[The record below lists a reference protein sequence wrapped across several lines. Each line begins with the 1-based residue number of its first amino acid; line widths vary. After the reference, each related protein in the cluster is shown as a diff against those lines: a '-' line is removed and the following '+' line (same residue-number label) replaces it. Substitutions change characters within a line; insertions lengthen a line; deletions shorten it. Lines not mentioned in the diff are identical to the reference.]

1 MGIVGID
8 WLGYVGFPKQC
19 YIKRIKS
26 LFCNELSNNTSISIN
41 IFKSLY
47 IIKVKKD
54 LILETC
60 QGTSERMLCWVYLPF
75 IKTVI
80 NKQCQELAHTLSFVM
95 VKNLSSCLG
104 WAAYLINRVINI
116 SLKNQMLSSLKP

>member
-8 WLGYVGFPKQC
+8 WLGYVGFPNQC

-26 LFCNELSNNTSISIN
+26 LFCNELSNNTLISIN
-41 IFKSLY
+41 IFTNLY

-60 QGTSERMLCWVYLPF
+60 QGPSERMLSWVYLPF
-75 IKTVI
+75 IKTATNSVR
-80 NKQCQELAHTLSFVM
+80 NWHMLSHLLWYW
-95 VKNLSSCLG
+95 NLSSCLG
-104 WAAYLINRVINI
+104 WAAYSINRVINI
-116 SLKNQMLSSLKP
+116 SLKNQMLSSFKP